1 MTKIDLDCAAK
12 LRLENGPN
20 PVLPKTALPAQL
32 EIIGPR

>member
-1 MTKIDLDCAAK
+1 MTKSDLEK